1 MNFAAEH
8 IRFSHT
14 ARHSPPSEVFRDLTL
29 TVRSGECVGIL
40 GREGSGK
47 TTLLN
52 LLGGLMRPDGG
63 SIRIDG
69 TDPHSGPEGRNPVRL
84 RMGFT
89 FQFPEEQFLRQTVA
103 EEFADVLRLR
113 GIPAPDARAR
123 MNVALEKMG
132 LDPGET
138 GARSPF
144 SLSLGESR
152 RLALAL
158 LESIRPLAALCDEPT
173 AGLDASGVSSAV
185 SALRRL
191 SGAGRTVIVA
201 THDVDLL
208 AEIAG
213 RILILARGTI
223 AADGSAGDI
232 LTDRDTLA
240 RHGYSVPEVV
250 SAAAALREG
259 GKLDQRR
266 VLRLD
271 ELRACPGISL
281 LGDSRNRGG
290 GEHED
295 GDDDRGVTSR

>member
-1 MNFAAEH
+1 MNFVAEH
-8 IRFSHT
+8 IRFSHA
-14 ARHSPPSEVFRDLTL
+14 ARHSRPGEVFRDLTIVL
-29 TVRSGECVGIL
+29 RPGECVGIL

-52 LLGGLMRPDGG
+52 LLGGLLRPGGG

-69 TDPHSGPEGRNPVRL
+69 IDPNAGREGRNAVRL
-84 RMGFT
+84 RLGFT

-113 GIPAPDARAR
+113 GIPAPEISAR
-123 MNVALEKMG
+123 MDEALGRMG

-138 GARSPF
+138 GGRSPF

-158 LESIRPLAALCDEPT
+158 LVAIRPEAALCDEPT
-173 AGLDASGVSSAV
+173 AGLDASGVSCAV
-185 SALRRL
+185 SALRGL
-191 SGAGRTVIVA
+191 SGAGGTVIVA

-213 RILILARGTI
+213 RILILGDGGI

-232 LTDRDTLA
+232 LSDGGILA
-240 RHGYSVPEVV
+240 GHGYAVPEVV
-250 SAAAALREG
+250 SVAEILRKG
-259 GKLDQRR
+259 GKLDDRR
-266 VLRLD
+266 LIRLD
-271 ELRACPGISL
+271 ELRACRGLSL
-281 LGDSRNRGG
+281 LGDPRNRGG
-290 GEHED
+290 GE
-295 GDDDRGVTSR
+295 